1 MELKGVQDTCL
12 RIENGTD
19 PPWLRIDC
27 HHLSRGCCILTWCRD
42 FAFCLKQSF
51 DWQKECARRIYN
63 RRLTNIIVDSIA
75 NGLSYR
81 FDVQYCYENL
91 WKRIYRVYTV
101 IKITPFNSSLQG
113 NGMYKIPFN
122 LIMEPSIIYFL
133 IHMSIIKSI
142 SLSVH
147 TIIPSFLCSVRI
159 NYLTI
164 KRFPHSAIDSFI
176 HTFIQLFIAVI
187 YSN

>member
-1 MELKGVQDTCL
+1 
-12 RIENGTD
+12 
-19 PPWLRIDC
+19 
-27 HHLSRGCCILTWCRD
+27 
-42 FAFCLKQSF
+42 
-51 DWQKECARRIYN
+51 
-63 RRLTNIIVDSIA
+63 
-75 NGLSYR
+75 
-81 FDVQYCYENL
+81 
-91 WKRIYRVYTV
+91 
-101 IKITPFNSSLQG
+101 
-113 NGMYKIPFN
+113 MYKIPFN
-122 LIMEPSIIYFL
+122 LIMEPFIIYFL

-147 TIIPSFLCSVRI
+147 PIIPSFLCSVRI